1 MDYKPQMKTWPLEAI
16 ATQAIWI
23 SKLDS
28 LTVVIV
34 VSATTLIFKCFK
46 TYHCTLIVLANIHHS
61 TPATL
66 TVVEKN
72 HQHPCFILLA
82 KKTESVTCF

>member
-1 MDYKPQMKTWPLEAI
+1 MDYKPQMKTWPLVAI

-28 LTVVIV
+28 LTVVTV

-46 TYHCTLIVLANIHHS
+46 NLSLHTHS
-61 TPATL
+61 PC
-66 TVVEKN
+66 KYPSF
-72 HQHPCFILLA
+72 HPCNTYSGRKEPSASLLYS
-82 KKTESVTCF
+82 TG